1 MGYKMLC
8 GSLDEVQNEIFA
20 FVGGLVGWIL
30 CYEVQNVFCVG
41 TTKCRQI
48 VMRQLYV
55 DYVIVEYLHV

>member
-30 CYEVQNVFCVG
+30 CY
-41 TTKCRQI
+41 
-48 VMRQLYV
+48 
-55 DYVIVEYLHV
+55 